1 MEALDLLE
9 EVRTALEAV
18 PEWAKEK
25 VLRPAL
31 LEKLASELERWEP
44 VARSARK
51 LFAERDNYL
60 LLLSFEVKGA
70 VVETGYHR
78 FGTPMSPWVR
88 IEGEWGEVELKS
100 IAGPHG
106 AKRLLLSLTAED
118 RLLFLKW
125 LLEAL
130 PDLEALPQRTREA
143 LKALLEEKL
152 GEELKGVRS
161 HPLYQDL
168 LKYAALKNLEK
179 V

>member
-25 VLRPAL
+25 VLEPAL
-31 LEKLASELERWEP
+31 LEKLAPELKRWEP
-44 VARSARK
+44 IARHARK
-51 LFAERDNYL
+51 LLAEKDHYL
-60 LLLSFEVKGA
+60 VLPSFEVKGA
-70 VVETGYHR
+70 VVEVGYYR
-78 FGTPMSPWVR
+78 FETPLKPWAR
-88 IEGEWGEVELKS
+88 IEGEWGEVELKP
-100 IAGPHG
+100 GPNG
-106 AKRLLLSLTAED
+106 AKKPLLYLAVRD

-125 LLEAL
+125 LLETL
-130 PDLEALPQRTREA
+130 PDLEALPQRIGEA

-152 GEELKGVRS
+152 GKELKGVRS